1 MSNMMFSFEFDGND
15 IDREEAEDI
24 PAPDKP
30 SEEMQVDPATAI
42 DPEKHSLEH
51 MV

>member
-1 MSNMMFSFEFDGND
+1 MSNIFSFEFDGND
-15 IDREEAEDI
+15 IDRGEAENI
-24 PAPDKP
+24 YAPDKP
-30 SEEMQVDPATAI
+30 LEEMQIDPAIAI